1 MKSNRRNSLFGV
13 NYTAATSSGI
23 ASVTGHAEEASP
35 DTDSGLYAAGL
46 KRLFDIAVV
55 VMAMPFILPWIALAA
70 LAITLSDGANPFY
83 SQDRVGRDGR
93 IFRMWKL
100 RSMVP
105 NAKKMLET
113 HLAANPDARREWDA
127 YQKLRHDPRITRIGR
142 IIRKTSIDE
151 LPQLFNVLIGDM
163 SLVGPR
169 PIMTEQKCL
178 YPGSAY
184 FRLRPG
190 ITGFWQVSDRN
201 DSTFAERA
209 LFDTRYEN
217 ECTFMVDVGVMLRTV
232 SVIVKANG
240 H

>member
-1 MKSNRRNSLFGV
+1 
-13 NYTAATSSGI
+13 
-23 ASVTGHAEEASP
+23 
-35 DTDSGLYAAGL
+35 
-46 KRLFDIAVV
+46 
-55 VMAMPFILPWIALAA
+55 MPFVLPWIALAA
-70 LAITLSDGANPFY
+70 LGIALSDGANPFY

-93 IFRMWKL
+93 VFRMWKL

-105 NAKKMLET
+105 NAKKLLEA
-113 HLAANPDARREWDA
+113 HLGANPDARREWDA
-127 YQKLRHDPRITRIGR
+127 YQKLRHDPRITPIGR

-169 PIMTEQKCL
+169 PIMTEQKRL

-209 LFDTRYEN
+209 HFDTRYEN
-217 ECTFMVDVGVMLRTV
+217 ECTFIVDLSIMARTV
-232 SVIVKANG
+232 SVVVKANG